1 MKENN
6 YLLLRKRMIEEQLI
20 PRGIRNKKILE
31 AFENIPRHLFV
42 PEEKQSYA
50 YEDHPLSI
58 GWGQTIS
65 QPFIV
70 ALMTQLL
77 EPKKDEKVLEIGTG
91 SGYQSAI
98 LAYLGCKVFTIER
111 IPQLAERAQQVLES
125 LEFKVE
131 VKIGDG
137 TLGWEKESPFDKI
150 IVTAAAKD
158 IPSPLV
164 HQLKIGGRLIMPIGG
179 AFHQE
184 LIIADKVTNKEVK
197 KKSAGSCIF
206 VPLIGK
212 YVERK

>member
-1 MKENN
+1 
-6 YLLLRKRMIEEQLI
+6 MIEEQLI

-50 YEDHPLSI
+50 YEDYPLSI

-98 LAYLGCKVFTIER
+98 LAYLRCKVFTIER

-125 LEFKVE
+125 LEFKVK
-131 VKIGDG
+131 VKIADG

-158 IPSPLV
+158 IPPPLIQ
-164 HQLKIGGRLIMPIGG
+164 QLKIGGRLIMPIGG
-179 AFHQE
+179 TFHQE
-184 LIIADKVTNKEVK
+184 LIVADKVTNKEVK
-197 KKSAGSCIF
+197 KESAGSCIF